1 MHRLVGRSTNTA
13 KNLVSVSKLQ
23 GYIFSLLN
31 LFCKFN
37 KFLIDKKCY
46 CLSLRL
52 KAVEI
57 LLNAMDDVNQQLSDH
72 EHSLLSH
79 DTMSSDRDALRSLQN
94 QLKVSYNNVD
104 QWKFSY
110 NFLKSS

>member
-1 MHRLVGRSTNTA
+1 MQLATVS
-13 KNLVSVSKLQ
+13 NL
-23 GYIFSLLN
+23 
-31 LFCKFN
+31 
-37 KFLIDKKCY
+37 KCHY
-46 CLSLRL
+46 LSLRL

-94 QLKVSYNNVD
+94 QLRVRPNIVFVIKTHIVKLVYSNLVRMKNTA
-104 QWKFSY
+104 K
-110 NFLKSS
+110 LLRI